1 MAAVPEVD
9 IQGPFTDKT
18 PGPSVIPEYDDCIDP
33 SLLFTTLLDPG
44 FDVDPTEAAPA
55 DVFGYSEYNAS
66 GGLNMPSSTDA
77 LAVRMAQLHEEL
89 LQVASLDL
97 ELSCFDSMSFNEV
110 FSGDQVHTFCKAF
123 SRKRHY
129 QYPVVHWPT
138 FNLETT
144 SLPLLLAISLNG
156 AAYSNYSSHVAGSR
170 AKAQDF
176 YLIADAYIFQQLE
189 RSINSN
195 LREAEFEATVEI
207 LQAALLIVVLQICF
221 DESRKGV
228 IIFKR
233 LPLLVFSL
241 RHFGLTR
248 MKHDD
253 EEDWRTFIRQET
265 LIRLST
271 WTFFMDS
278 LLTLLCNRP
287 PSMSHAETLG
297 HLPCNQALWD
307 AESEETFIQLR
318 LETGHE
324 FVCLG
329 DLTVGLMQNEWPI
342 EPVPPFDRLTLH
354 HLNAVIVGEF
364 AEDYG
369 NSPMTNKIRVAV
381 AGATGNT
388 GSSIMNALLKSPE
401 RFEITVLVR
410 PASIGKPELV
420 EFAKQGV
427 AVKSVD
433 LDGSI
438 DAISGTLANMDVV
451 ISCLTLLQFNEEMN
465 LIEASSNANV
475 GRFIPSFWGP
485 ACAPRGIM
493 MIREMKEDLIDR
505 IKGLYLPYTVIDV
518 GWWYQL
524 SLPALPSGR
533 FRPAAEE
540 YSTTRII
547 GDGNLPSALT
557 DNRDIG
563 RFVSRIIADPRT
575 LNKMVFAYGD
585 VITQNGAFELLEKV
599 SGEAIPRE
607 FMTIEELHNI
617 ISEGRATAGKQDI
630 KDVTVL
636 PRIGAEYRNLLGI
649 RGDNTPEY
657 ARYLGYLDARDLY
670 PDMEVTTLE
679 NYIKRLVR

>member
-1 MAAVPEVD
+1 MALVDTPNPVTSEVISHCLQMPSEAGSFGPAIDVPASNLNAMGNSLAVIAKRGSLNARAQVADTQQPQLSFFLNFTGPRGGQAIEQEMAAVPEVD

-77 LAVRMAQLHEEL
+77 LAVRIAQLHEEL

-97 ELSCFDSMSFNEV
+97 ELSCFDPMSFNEV

-354 HLNAVIVGEF
+354 HLNAVIVALQPIIFNLHTFPLHDIRGINLLRALDRWTTLWNAAAHHKQPGSLGVER
-364 AEDYG
+364 
-369 NSPMTNKIRVAV
+369 NSP
-381 AGATGNT
+381 GL
-388 GSSIMNALLKSPE
+388 ALLSRKIIEVTGTDTAGQCEYLQRVPKHDFS
-401 RFEITVLVR
+401 
-410 PASIGKPELV
+410 
-420 EFAKQGV
+420 
-427 AVKSVD
+427 D
-433 LDGSI
+433 LH
-438 DAISGTLANMDVV
+438 
-451 ISCLTLLQFNEEMN
+451 
-465 LIEASSNANV
+465 
-475 GRFIPSFWGP
+475 RFI
-485 ACAPRGIM
+485 
-493 MIREMKEDLIDR
+493 RE
-505 IKGLYLPYTVIDV
+505 YC
-518 GWWYQL
+518 
-524 SLPALPSGR
+524 
-533 FRPAAEE
+533 
-540 YSTTRII
+540 
-547 GDGNLPSALT
+547 
-557 DNRDIG
+557 
-563 RFVSRIIADPRT
+563 
-575 LNKMVFAYGD
+575 
-585 VITQNGAFELLEKV
+585 
-599 SGEAIPRE
+599 
-607 FMTIEELHNI
+607 
-617 ISEGRATAGKQDI
+617 
-630 KDVTVL
+630 
-636 PRIGAEYRNLLGI
+636 
-649 RGDNTPEY
+649 
-657 ARYLGYLDARDLY
+657 
-670 PDMEVTTLE
+670 
-679 NYIKRLVR
+679 